1 MDLSKPSNFKKNKKP
16 KFGIKKTEATSA
28 KPKFPAKPSK
38 KMLGAKKFKLKDAQ
52 NKMQPK
58 TNNFAS
64 KNFRNKNERAGS
76 KPANNFSLAK
86 TGQQAKEGA
95 ERIASKNSEIINSA
109 KLKFLRASKIKKII
123 LSLGLIVIILWIGS
137 ALNLIITK
145 YANPKTYTEGYYF
158 DEVNV
163 DLDPVKSTV
172 SGSNQILM
180 DLLFAKLIRQGA
192 DGKYYPELATVTE
205 DESKKNYT
213 IKLKDGMKWS
223 DGQPINS
230 TDLEFS
236 LNQYKAN
243 KSDDFAKLIKSA
255 ELKKLDDL
263 SLSIT
268 IPEVNENV
276 NKYLSSLITSP
287 SHAYKKDG
295 TNLVQVE
302 DDVFSGPYNY
312 SGVQVIANGLQF
324 KLSKNKN
331 YFNQQKV
338 TNHKINI
345 RILDSKQAL
354 VDDYKAGLVNA
365 STQITKQDLGSE
377 PKYSY
382 KYQTSS
388 SVFLFFNTTNI
399 ADLNLR
405 KALAQ
410 SIDNNSV
417 ASELGHQILDSP
429 INTNQ
434 LGGPGAAK
442 QLPFSA
448 EQATQSFN
456 AAGYSLQNGKMMKA
470 DASSQLKFIL
480 LVTDDRQSKI
490 AGEKV
495 SAQLSSA
502 GVLVE
507 LRVVSNQQLKDEYFK
522 SHAYDMLIY
531 GIDMGF
537 NPDILSYWSSNQK
550 NLDLNFS
557 NLNDSKIEG
566 SITGYTQNKD
576 EAQKIR
582 GLNKFS
588 ELWVAAVPAKALYQQ
603 NLVLN
608 SNEKIDNPGQGLILD
623 SSDYLNKIPYFKF

>member
-1 MDLSKPSNFKKNKKP
+1 MDSSKTSNFKKNRKP
-16 KFGIKKTEATSA
+16 KFGIKKTEATGV

-38 KMLGAKKFKLKDAQ
+38 KMLGAKKFKLKDARD
-52 NKMQPK
+52 KIQPK
-58 TNNFAS
+58 TNNFAG
-64 KNFRNKNERAGS
+64 KNLKNKNGRAGS

-86 TGQQAKEGA
+86 TGQQAREGA

-123 LSLGLIVIILWIGS
+123 FSLGLIVIILGIGS

-145 YANPKTYTEGYYF
+145 YANPKTYTEGYFF

-163 DLDPVKSTV
+163 DLDPAKSAV

-180 DLLFAKLIRQGA
+180 DLLFAKLIRQGT

-205 DESKKNYT
+205 DQSKKNYT
-213 IKLKDGMKWS
+213 IKLKDGLKWS
-223 DGQPINS
+223 DGHPINS

-243 KSDDFAKLIKSA
+243 KSDDLAKLIKGA
-255 ELKKLDDL
+255 ELKKLDEL

-276 NKYLSSLITSP
+276 NKYLSNLITSP

-295 TNLVQVE
+295 ANLVQVK
-302 DDVFSGPYNY
+302 DDVFSGPYSY
-312 SGVQVIANGLQF
+312 SGVQVITSGLQF

-354 VDDYKAGLVNA
+354 IDDYKAGLVNA
-365 STQITKQDLGSE
+365 STQITKQDIGSE

-410 SIDNNSV
+410 SINNNDI
-417 ASELGHQILDSP
+417 ASALGRQALDSP
-429 INTNQ
+429 INTSQ
-434 LGGPGAAK
+434 LSGPGAAK
-442 QLPFSA
+442 QLPFST
-448 EQATQSFN
+448 EQATQSFA

-470 DASSQLKFIL
+470 DASSPLKFML
-480 LVTDDRQSKI
+480 LVTDDGQSKI

-495 SAQLSSA
+495 AAQLSSA
-502 GVLVE
+502 GVSVE

-537 NPDILSYWSSNQK
+537 TPDILTYWSSNQK

-557 NLNDSKIEG
+557 NLNDSRIEG
-566 SITGYTQNKD
+566 TITGYTQNKD
-576 EAQKIR
+576 EVQKVR

-588 ELWVAAVPAKALYQQ
+588 ELWVAATPAKALYQQ
-603 NLVLN
+603 DLVLS